1 MGRVIYH
8 IDLNAFFASAEIL
21 LDPTLQ
27 GKPVVVSGMSKRSV
41 VSTASYEA
49 RQFGVHSA
57 MPIKEALKLCPQLV
71 VVKGHHGYYQQLSE
85 QFISY
90 VKKYTDQVEQASIDE
105 CYADMSTAIHRFSR
119 PLDLAWQLQQEL
131 FSDLHLKCSIGVA
144 PNKFLA
150 KMASDMKKPMG
161 ITVLRKQEVPVKLWP
176 LSIEEMRGIGK
187 KTAPQMKA
195 LGIKTIGDL
204 ANVKDPEIL
213 RPLLGKNTA
222 TYIQRANGED
232 DREIISDAEIK
243 SMSQSTT
250 LNYDFSTEEEVRA
263 LFRRLADKLS
273 ERMIEEDKM
282 GTIISISIRYF
293 DFNTNVRSRKLD
305 HPIYRSE
312 DLFELAMELFDENY
326 EDQPMRH
333 LGIGVGSLSSIHDQK
348 TQMNLFDA
356 PLVDPA
362 CETLDL
368 ISQLNRQLSLGGKL
382 TTAASLVKN
391 QTADKRRK

>member
-49 RQFGVHSA
+49 RQFGVQSA

-176 LSIEEMRGIGK
+176 LPIEEMRGIGK

-282 GTIISISIRYF
+282 GTISILIPMSARASWIIQFTAVKICLSWQWSCLMKTMKISRC
-293 DFNTNVRSRKLD
+293 
-305 HPIYRSE
+305 
-312 DLFELAMELFDENY
+312 
-326 EDQPMRH
+326 
-333 LGIGVGSLSSIHDQK
+333 GI
-348 TQMNLFDA
+348 
-356 PLVDPA
+356 
-362 CETLDL
+362 
-368 ISQLNRQLSLGGKL
+368 
-382 TTAASLVKN
+382 
-391 QTADKRRK
+391 

>member
-1 MGRVIYH
+1 
-8 IDLNAFFASAEIL
+8 
-21 LDPTLQ
+21 
-27 GKPVVVSGMSKRSV
+27 
-41 VSTASYEA
+41 
-49 RQFGVHSA
+49 
-57 MPIKEALKLCPQLV
+57 
-71 VVKGHHGYYQQLSE
+71 
-85 QFISY
+85 
-90 VKKYTDQVEQASIDE
+90 
-105 CYADMSTAIHRFSR
+105 
-119 PLDLAWQLQQEL
+119 
-131 FSDLHLKCSIGVA
+131 
-144 PNKFLA
+144 
-150 KMASDMKKPMG
+150 MASDMKKPMG

-176 LSIEEMRGIGK
+176 LPIEEMRGIGK

-312 DLFELAMELFDENY
+312 DLFELAMELFEENY
-326 EDQPMRH
+326 
-333 LGIGVGSLSSIHDQK
+333 
-348 TQMNLFDA
+348 
-356 PLVDPA
+356 
-362 CETLDL
+362 
-368 ISQLNRQLSLGGKL
+368 
-382 TTAASLVKN
+382 
-391 QTADKRRK
+391 

>member
-1 MGRVIYH
+1 M
-8 IDLNAFFASAEIL
+8 
-21 LDPTLQ
+21 
-27 GKPVVVSGMSKRSV
+27 
-41 VSTASYEA
+41 
-49 RQFGVHSA
+49 
-57 MPIKEALKLCPQLV
+57 
-71 VVKGHHGYYQQLSE
+71 
-85 QFISY
+85 
-90 VKKYTDQVEQASIDE
+90 
-105 CYADMSTAIHRFSR
+105 
-119 PLDLAWQLQQEL
+119 
-131 FSDLHLKCSIGVA
+131 
-144 PNKFLA
+144 
-150 KMASDMKKPMG
+150 
-161 ITVLRKQEVPVKLWP
+161 
-176 LSIEEMRGIGK
+176 
-187 KTAPQMKA
+187 
-195 LGIKTIGDL
+195 
-204 ANVKDPEIL
+204 
-213 RPLLGKNTA
+213 GKNTA

-348 TQMNLFDA
+348 IQMNLFDA

-391 QTADKRRK
+391 QT

>member
-21 LDPTLQ
+21 LDPSLE
-27 GKPVVVSGMSKRSV
+27 GKPVVVSGLTKRSV

-57 MPIKEALKLCPQLV
+57 MPINEALKLCPQLV
-71 VVKGHHGYYQQLSE
+71 VVKGHHGYYEQLSE

-90 VKKYTDQVEQASIDE
+90 VKKYTDRVEQASIDE
-105 CYADMSTAIHRFSR
+105 CYADMSQAIHRFPR

-131 FSDLHLKCSIGVA
+131 LSDLHLKCSIGVA

-176 LSIEEMRGIGK
+176 LPIEDMRGIGK

-204 ANVKDPEIL
+204 AVADPEQL
-213 RPLLGKNTA
+213 RPLLGKNTM

-250 LNYDFSTEEEVRA
+250 LNYDFSTEEEVRT
-263 LFRRLADKLS
+263 LFRKLANKLS

-282 GTIISISIRYF
+282 GTIVSISIRYF

-305 HPIYRSE
+305 HPVYRSE

-348 TQMNLFDA
+348 IQMNLFEA
-356 PLVDPA
+356 PPVDPA
-362 CETLDL
+362 CATLDL
-368 ISQLNRQLSLGGKL
+368 ISQLNQQLTLGGKL
-382 TTAASLVKN
+382 TTAAALIKKPVDTQHK
-391 QTADKRRK
+391 K